1 VPVHPQGRGEVLI
14 DPILTIF
21 TAVFLTIL
29 ALLGAPAGGLFSIS
43 SMLTLELLAFGFVY
57 ELLAL
62 YRVRRAAR

>member
-1 VPVHPQGRGEVLI
+1 VSVDHQGRGDVLI
-14 DPILTIF
+14 GPIL
-21 TAVFLTIL
+21 TAVFLTII

-43 SMLTLELLAFGFVY
+43 SMVTLELLVFGFVY